1 MKPFSKFALVTLA
14 GLLASNTA
22 PALADEKVSE
32 VSMEGLE
39 LVEKDR
45 RGEIY
50 ANPEVDW
57 GDYTQIR
64 LDPATVA
71 FRKNWQRDQNRQQPF
86 KVKDE
91 DMERIRSD
99 IAEIFDEVFR
109 VELRT
114 DGGYE
119 MTAENGENVLRIKPH
134 IVDLDIYAPD
144 TVTPGISRSYTRS
157 AGRMTLKLEIYDSVT
172 GDLLAKA
179 SDRREAPDYGYLQ
192 WTTKIRNNMEMR
204 RLMERW
210 AEGLRTRLDEAR
222 NQAEAQ

>member
-1 MKPFSKFALVTLA
+1 MKYFSTLVLA
-14 GLLASNTA
+14 VLLASCAA
-22 PALADEKVSE
+22 PAPKDNQVPD

-39 LVEKDR
+39 LVEQDR

-50 ANPEVDW
+50 ANPDVDW
-57 GDYTQIR
+57 GSYTQVR

-71 FRKNWQRDQNRQQPF
+71 FRKNWQRDQNRNQPF

-109 VELRT
+109 EELSA

-119 MTAENGENVLRIKPH
+119 MTSENGENVLRIEPH

-144 TVTPGISRSYTRS
+144 TATPGITRSYTRR

-172 GDLLAKA
+172 GELLAKA

-192 WTTKIRNNMEMR
+192 WTTSIRNNMEMR

-222 NQAEAQ
+222 NQAPAE